1 MAKFFRRIR
10 QQLLSQNSF
19 ARYIAYAIGE
29 IFLVVVGILIALQV
43 NNSNEQRKSDA
54 QGRNYL
60 ISMKSELLNNLEV
73 VTTEIE
79 TLDRSMSGQRELIS
93 LMNTEKDTAKEVDLS
108 RIFAVSFS
116 NVHELRYQ
124 DGTFKELLYSGG
136 LTSIDNDSIR
146 NEVTSWEGRMIAIRK
161 QEQGVY
167 EVREKIIDYMIDNGA
182 FKNMLDDVGA
192 SGHFQIMNSIRR
204 NSSKVLLTSQR
215 FENLVSY
222 HIALNDSQ
230 KFYYQRLENDIKNLL
245 SMVERDLNK

>member
-19 ARYIAYAIGE
+19 ARYLAYAIGE
-29 IFLVVVGILIALQV
+29 IFLVVIGILIALQV

-54 QGRNYL
+54 KGRNYL

-73 VTTEIE
+73 VKTEIE

-93 LMNTEKDTAKEVDLS
+93 LMNTEKDTAKEVNLS

-116 NVHELRYQ
+116 NVHELRYR

-161 QEQGVY
+161 QEKGVY

-204 NSSKVLLTSQR
+204 NSSKVLLTS
-215 FENLVSY
+215 
-222 HIALNDSQ
+222 
-230 KFYYQRLENDIKNLL
+230 
-245 SMVERDLNK
+245 

>member
-1 MAKFFRRIR
+1 
-10 QQLLSQNSF
+10 
-19 ARYIAYAIGE
+19 
-29 IFLVVVGILIALQV
+29 
-43 NNSNEQRKSDA
+43 
-54 QGRNYL
+54 
-60 ISMKSELLNNLEV
+60 MKRELLNNLEV
-73 VTTEIE
+73 VKTEIE

-146 NEVTSWEGRMIAIRK
+146 NEVTSWEGRMIAVRK

-192 SGHFQIMNSIRR
+192 SGRFQIMNSIRR
-204 NSSKVLLTSQR
+204 NSSKVLLKSQR

-230 KFYYQRLENDIKNLL
+230 KFYYQRLENDINNLL
-245 SMVERDLNK
+245 SLVERDLNK

>member
-1 MAKFFRRIR
+1 
-10 QQLLSQNSF
+10 
-19 ARYIAYAIGE
+19 
-29 IFLVVVGILIALQV
+29 
-43 NNSNEQRKSDA
+43 
-54 QGRNYL
+54 
-60 ISMKSELLNNLEV
+60 MKRELLNNLEV
-73 VTTEIE
+73 VKTEIE

-146 NEVTSWEGRMIAIRK
+146 NEVTSWEGRMIAVRK

-182 FKNMLDDVGA
+182 FKNMLVDVGA
-192 SGHFQIMNSIRR
+192 SGRFQIMNSIRR
-204 NSSKVLLTSQR
+204 NSSKVLLKSQR

-230 KFYYQRLENDIKNLL
+230 KFYYQRLENDINNLL
-245 SMVERDLNK
+245 SLVERDLNK

>member
-1 MAKFFRRIR
+1 
-10 QQLLSQNSF
+10 
-19 ARYIAYAIGE
+19 
-29 IFLVVVGILIALQV
+29 
-43 NNSNEQRKSDA
+43 
-54 QGRNYL
+54 
-60 ISMKSELLNNLEV
+60 MKRELLNNLEV
-73 VTTEIE
+73 VKTEIE

-93 LMNTEKDTAKEVDLS
+93 LMNNEKDTAKEVDLS

-146 NEVTSWEGRMIAIRK
+146 NEVTSWEGRMIAVRK

-192 SGHFQIMNSIRR
+192 SGRFQIMNSIRR
-204 NSSKVLLTSQR
+204 NSSKVLLKSQR

-230 KFYYQRLENDIKNLL
+230 KFYYQRLENDINNLL
-245 SMVERDLNK
+245 SLVERDLNK